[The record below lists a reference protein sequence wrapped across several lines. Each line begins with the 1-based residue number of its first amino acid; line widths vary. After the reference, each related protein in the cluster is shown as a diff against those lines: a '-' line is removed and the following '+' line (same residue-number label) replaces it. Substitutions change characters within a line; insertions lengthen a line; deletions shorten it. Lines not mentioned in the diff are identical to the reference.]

1 MPVLVAALLRV
12 VTAKPPVCLSMRK
25 GTDKHAARPRRNGAQ
40 LKRNATQVNSAAWT
54 NLKDRPTKYVRHG
67 KC

>member
-12 VTAKPPVCLSMRK
+12 ITAKAPMCLSMCK
-25 GTDKHAARPRRNGAQ
+25 GTDKHGACPRWNAAQ